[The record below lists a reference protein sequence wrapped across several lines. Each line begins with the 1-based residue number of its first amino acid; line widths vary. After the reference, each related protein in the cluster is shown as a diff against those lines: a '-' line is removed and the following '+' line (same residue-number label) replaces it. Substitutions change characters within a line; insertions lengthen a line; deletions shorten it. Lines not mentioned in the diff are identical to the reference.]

1 MHTKTVGRK
10 PRTSV
15 EDLKRILQGP
25 LELVIDD
32 ATSYW
37 LEDVSGARLS
47 EESTRTKAPF
57 ARALGLYRG
66 GRDPDTMRLVARLV
80 TGERYELEG
89 GPILI
94 DLAEAS
100 AGIPARPRT
109 PLPPDAP

>member
-32 ATSYW
+32 AVAYW
-37 LEDVSGARLS
+37 LEDDAGHPLS
-47 EESTRTKAPF
+47 DESTRTKAPF
-57 ARALGLYRG
+57 ARALELNRA
-66 GRDPDTMRLVARLV
+66 GRHPDTMLLVARLE
-80 TGERYELEG
+80 TGERYELG
-89 GPILI
+89 GGVILV

-109 PLPPDAP
+109 PLPPEAR

>member
-1 MHTKTVGRK
+1 MHTKDAGRK

-15 EDLKRILQGP
+15 EDLKRILSGP

-32 ATSYW
+32 AVAYW
-37 LEDVSGARLS
+37 LEDDEGHPLS
-47 EESTRTKAPF
+47 DESTRTKAPF
-57 ARALGLYRG
+57 ARALELHRA
-66 GRDPDTMRLVARLV
+66 GRDPDTMRLVARLE

-89 GPILI
+89 GVVLI

-109 PLPPDAP
+109 SPPSEER